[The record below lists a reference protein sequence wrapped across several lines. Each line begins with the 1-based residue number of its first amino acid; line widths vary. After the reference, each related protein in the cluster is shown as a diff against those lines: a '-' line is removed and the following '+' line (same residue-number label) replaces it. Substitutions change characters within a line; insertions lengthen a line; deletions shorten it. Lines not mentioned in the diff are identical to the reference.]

1 MIIEEIRNIE
11 YTRKKLRN
19 FGIPMG
25 ICLGLLGALLLWRG
39 KHTYPYFF
47 ALAALFAVVGLSVP
61 RALKY
66 VYKVWMSLAVV
77 LSWVMT
83 RVLLSVI
90 FYVGVTPIGLIGR
103 LLGKDFLSL
112 DVDTGAETYW
122 IDKDGSGRGRERY
135 EQQF

>member
-11 YTRKKLRN
+11 STPKKLRN
-19 FGIPMG
+19 FGITMG

-47 ALAALFAVVGLSVP
+47 ALAALFAVLGLSVP
-61 RALKY
+61 RALKH
-66 VYKVWMSLAVV
+66 VYKAWMSLAVV

-90 FYVGVTPIGLIGR
+90 FYVGVTPIGVIGR
-103 LLGKDFLSL
+103 LFGKDFLSL
-112 DVDTGAETYW
+112 DMDAGAETYW
-122 IDKDGSGRGRERY
+122 IDREDAGRGKERY